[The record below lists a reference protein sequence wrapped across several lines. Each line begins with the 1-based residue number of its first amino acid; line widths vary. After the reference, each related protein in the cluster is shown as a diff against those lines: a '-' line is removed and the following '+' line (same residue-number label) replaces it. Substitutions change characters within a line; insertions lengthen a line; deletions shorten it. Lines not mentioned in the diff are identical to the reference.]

1 MTSPSKY
8 TIQLLEGIHDD
19 TQRHTLATDAA
30 RLLGTNA
37 EQLEQLL
44 ARGVGARIARA
55 GSEKRAEHVAG
66 LLRSVGV
73 NVEVVAPTE
82 EIKSEETGN
91 DFGSSTQNS
100 EALTSAFEA
109 AFEGNS
115 LKANPFETPAFESA
129 SFESPALE
137 SNPFE
142 SPAFES
148 NPFENPTFES
158 NPFESASSQPE
169 DPSFAQ
175 DVFAQASAEVEPA
188 QAVSEEAGST
198 WWLPNAAQASHDDPF
213 TTPTN
218 SDPFGSAGSSDPFG
232 SAGSSD
238 PFVLAAADPF
248 DSVIGA
254 ASTTSE
260 NETPVSS
267 AVSDPF
273 STLLPG
279 DDSNT
284 WDNSNDQVSAPWL
297 NSNALSS
304 SAGTVP
310 FEPVGAS
317 DPFAVAGIDPFAS
330 AIVEQYTP
338 KSTSSDPF
346 GSDPFA
352 SAGDADPFGPATN
365 GDPFGT
371 AGGSD
376 PFGPASDTYSPT
388 ATTATVIRND
398 PFAAPMGAARDPFA
412 PISDP
417 FAAPS
422 GDALAP
428 VISLTSTSE
437 LPAQARA
444 ARDRAPRRSSIQTKT
459 IVALIVPIILVVAGI
474 VGFLSYQLPTTI
486 TTLLKARATAIAA
499 VTAESLRPNFDRGD
513 VSQSNID
520 SLSGLAEGSLLKVPY
535 GAFFMIEHEAR
546 DIRQVATDEG
556 LASAELIKYFK
567 DRQKA
572 LDDGTDTGLGH
583 GEIVNIG
590 GTNYVA
596 AAAPFTSTSMMGHG
610 KAWVFAGLKMDPI
623 NEALRNTLVP
633 IFVAIGITL
642 LLALAIGTGLA
653 RSLLRPIIAATQQ
666 ANRISLGD
674 LDRTVPNTGND
685 EIGDLLVAL
694 EQMRVSLKSM
704 VARLRRDRA

>member
-19 TQRHTLATDAA
+19 TQRHNLATDAA

-82 EIKSEETGN
+82 EIQPEEISN
-91 DFGSSTQNS
+91 DFASSTQNS
-100 EALTSAFEA
+100 EAHTSAFEA
-109 AFEGNS
+109 SLEGNS
-115 LKANPFETPAFESA
+115 LEGNPFESA

-142 SPAFES
+142 S
-148 NPFENPTFES
+148 

-169 DPSFAQ
+169 EASFAQ
-175 DVFAQASAEVEPA
+175 DVFAQDVFAQDVFAEDGFAQASAAVEPT
-188 QAVSEEAGST
+188 QPITEEAGST
-198 WWLPNAAQASHDDPF
+198 WWLSNAAQASNNDPF
-213 TTPTN
+213 ATPMGN
-218 SDPFGSAGSSDPFG
+218 DPFGSAGSSDPF
-232 SAGSSD
+232 
-238 PFVLAAADPF
+238 

-254 ASTTSE
+254 TSSTAEDEMPT
-260 NETPVSS
+260 SS

-317 DPFAVAGIDPFAS
+317 DPFAAGIDPFAS

-352 SAGDADPFGPATN
+352 APGGNDPFASAGDA
-365 GDPFGT
+365 DPFGT

-412 PISDP
+412 PASDP

-422 GDALAP
+422 SDALTP

-437 LPAQARA
+437 LPPQARA

-486 TTLLKARATAIAA
+486 TSLLKARATAIAA
-499 VTAESLRPNFDRGD
+499 VTAATLRPTFDRPD
-513 VSQSNID
+513 APKNSD
-520 SLSGLAEGSLLKVPY
+520 SLLSGLADEALLNVPY
-535 GAFFMIEHEAR
+535 GAFFLLEHESRGVRSIAAHQEIHSESVV
-546 DIRQVATDEG
+546 DF
-556 LASAELIKYFK
+556 FK
-567 DRQKA
+567 SRTKA
-572 LDDGTDTGLGH
+572 LDGGEDETLTNGESITLDGRSYIVAAREFSSISSTGLGK
-583 GEIVNIG
+583 G
-590 GTNYVA
+590 YV
-596 AAAPFTSTSMMGHG
+596 F
-610 KAWVFAGLKMDPI
+610 VGLYMDPI
-623 NEALRNTLVP
+623 YEALRNTLVP

>member
-19 TQRHTLATDAA
+19 TQRHTLASDAA

-73 NVEVVAPTE
+73 NVEVVAP
-82 EIKSEETGN
+82 SEDGSNQAIGT
-91 DFGSSTQNS
+91 DFGSSTQNL
-100 EALTSAFEA
+100 EASTSSFESNSFEA
-109 AFEGNS
+109 NPFET
-115 LKANPFETPAFESA
+115 NPFETPALGSA
-129 SFESPALE
+129 AFESPA
-137 SNPFE
+137 FE

-148 NPFENPTFES
+148 NPFEP
-158 NPFESASSQPE
+158 ASSQPE
-169 DPSFAQ
+169 KASFAENG
-175 DVFAQASAEVEPA
+175 FAQASAEVEVA
-188 QAVSEEAGST
+188 QPITEEAGST
-198 WWLPNAAQASHDDPF
+198 WWLPNAAQASADPIA
-213 TTPTN
+213 TPTH
-218 SDPFGSAGSSDPFG
+218 S
-232 SAGSSD
+232 
-238 PFVLAAADPF
+238 DPF

-254 ASTTSE
+254 ASSIPEDEMCTDEMRTGEMRTS
-260 NETPVSS
+260 SG
-267 AVSDPF
+267 ASDPF

-279 DDSNT
+279 DDSNS
-284 WDNSNDQVSAPWL
+284 WNNPNDQVSAPWL

-317 DPFAVAGIDPFAS
+317 DPFAAAGGVDPFAS
-330 AIVEQYTP
+330 AIVDQYTP

-346 GSDPFA
+346 GSDPFV
-352 SAGDADPFGPATN
+352 SAGDADPFGP
-365 GDPFGT
+365 

-376 PFGPASDTYSPT
+376 PFGPASDTYSPI
-388 ATTATVIRND
+388 TTTSTVIRND

-412 PISDP
+412 PASDP

-422 GDALAP
+422 GDAFAP

-437 LPAQARA
+437 LPPQARV
-444 ARDRAPRRSSIQTKT
+444 ARDRAPRRSSIQSKT

-486 TTLLKARATAIAA
+486 TALLKARATAITS

-513 VSQSNID
+513 VSQANID

-546 DIRQVATDEG
+546 EIRQVATEEG
-556 LASAELIKYFK
+556 LASEALTNFFK
-567 DRQKA
+567 EHKKA
-572 LDDGTDTGLGH
+572 LDDGSEQELLNGQIINL
-583 GEIVNIG
+583 N
-590 GTNYVA
+590 GTNYIA
-596 AAAPFTSTSMMGHG
+596 AAAPFTSTNMMGHG
-610 KAWVFAGLKMDPI
+610 KAWVLMGLKMDPI
-623 NEALRNTLVP
+623 AEALRNTLIP

-694 EQMRVSLKSM
+694 EQMRISLKSM

>member
-19 TQRHTLATDAA
+19 TQRHNLAIDAA

-82 EIKSEETGN
+82 ESVTEESVTEEISN

-100 EALTSAFEA
+100 EAASSTFRAS
-109 AFEGNS
+109 FEGNS
-115 LKANPFETPAFESA
+115 LGGNPFEM
-129 SFESPALE
+129 PALG

-148 NPFENPTFES
+148 PAFES

-169 DPSFAQ
+169 ESSFAQ
-175 DVFAQASAEVEPA
+175 DGFAQASAEVEPA
-188 QAVSEEAGST
+188 QPVTEEAGST
-198 WWLPNAAQASHDDPF
+198 WWLPNAAQTSNNDPF
-213 TTPTN
+213 ATPTN
-218 SDPFGSAGSSDPFG
+218 SDPFASAG
-232 SAGSSD
+232 
-238 PFVLAAADPF
+238 ADPF

-254 ASTTSE
+254 ASDTAE

-317 DPFAVAGIDPFAS
+317 DSFVTAAGIDPFAS

-338 KSTSSDPF
+338 KFTSSDPF
-346 GSDPFA
+346 VNDPFA

-376 PFGPASDTYSPT
+376 PFGPASDSYSPT

-422 GDALAP
+422 GDAFAP

-437 LPAQARA
+437 LPPQARA

-513 VSQSNID
+513 VSQANID
-520 SLSGLAEGSLLKVPY
+520 SLSGLAEGSLLKIPY

-546 DIRQVATDEG
+546 EIRQVATDGEQ
-556 LASAELIKYFK
+556 LASADLVKYFK

-572 LDDGTDTGLGH
+572 LDDGTDTGLGG

-590 GTNYVA
+590 GVNYVA
-596 AAAPFTSTSMMGHG
+596 SAAPFTSSSMMGHG
-610 KAWVFAGLKMDPI
+610 KAWVFMGLKMDPI

>member
-19 TQRHTLATDAA
+19 AQRHDLANDAA

-82 EIKSEETGN
+82 EIQPEEIQPEEVLTKEISN
-91 DFGSSTQNS
+91 DFASSAQDS
-100 EALTSAFEA
+100 ESPAPVLEALL
-109 AFEGNS
+109 EGNS
-115 LKANPFETPAFESA
+115 FEGKS
-129 SFESPALE
+129 L
-137 SNPFE
+137 E

-148 NPFENPTFES
+148 NPFESNPFES
-158 NPFESASSQPE
+158 NPFDPAPIQPE
-169 DPSFAQ
+169 ATS
-175 DVFAQASAEVEPA
+175 FAQASAEVEEA
-188 QAVSEEAGST
+188 QNGTEEAGST
-198 WWLPNAAQASHDDPF
+198 WWLSNAAQASNDDPF
-213 TTPTN
+213 ATPRG
-218 SDPFGSAGSSDPFG
+218 SDPFGSAGSSTPFN
-232 SAGSSD
+232 SASG
-238 PFVLAAADPF
+238 VDPF
-248 DSVIGA
+248 DSVIGT
-254 ASTTSE
+254 ASSTSE
-260 NETPVSS
+260 NEMPTSS
-267 AVSDPF
+267 GVSDPF
-273 STLLPG
+273 STLLPS
-279 DDSNT
+279 DDSSSWN
-284 WDNSNDQVSAPWL
+284 NSNDQISAPWL

-310 FEPVGAS
+310 FEPVGDS
-317 DPFAVAGIDPFAS
+317 DPFAAAAGIDPFAS
-330 AIVEQYTP
+330 AIVEHYTP
-338 KSTSSDPF
+338 RSSSSDPF
-346 GSDPFA
+346 SNDPFA
-352 SAGDADPFGPATN
+352 APGGSDSSASAADADPFGPA
-365 GDPFGT
+365 GGSDPFGP

-412 PISDP
+412 PASDP
-417 FAAPS
+417 FAASS
-422 GDALAP
+422 GDPLAA

-437 LPAQARA
+437 LPPQARA

-486 TTLLKARATAIAA
+486 TTLLRARATAIAA
-499 VTAESLRPNFDRGD
+499 VTAESLRPIFDRGD
-513 VSQSNID
+513 VLQSNID
-520 SLSGLAEGSLLKVPY
+520 SLSGLATGSLQKVPY

-546 DIRQVATDEG
+546 DIREVETEAG
-556 LASAELIKYFK
+556 LASADLVKYFK
-567 DRQKA
+567 GRQKS
-572 LDDGTDTGLGH
+572 LDDGTDTTLGH
-583 GEIVNIG
+583 GEIVNVG

-596 AAAPFTSTSMMGHG
+596 AAAPFTSSSMMGHG
-610 KAWVFAGLKMDPI
+610 KAWVFTGLKMDPI

-685 EIGDLLVAL
+685 EIGDLLTAL

>member
-19 TQRHTLATDAA
+19 TQRHNLATDAA

-82 EIKSEETGN
+82 EGVTEEGVNEEISN

-100 EALTSAFEA
+100 ETSTSAFGA
-109 AFEGNS
+109 SFEGNS
-115 LKANPFETPAFESA
+115 LEANPFETPAFESA

-148 NPFENPTFES
+148 NPFESPAFES
-158 NPFESASSQPE
+158 NPFESTSSQPE
-169 DPSFAQ
+169 ESSFAQ
-175 DVFAQASAEVEPA
+175 DVFAQASAEVEPVY
-188 QAVSEEAGST
+188 QSVSEEAGST
-198 WWLPNAAQASHDDPF
+198 WWLSNAAQAGKDDPF
-213 TTPTN
+213 ATPTN
-218 SDPFGSAGSSDPFG
+218 SDPFGSAESSDPFNSTG
-232 SAGSSD
+232 G
-238 PFVLAAADPF
+238 VDPF

-254 ASTTSE
+254 ASSTAEDEMTT
-260 NETPVSS
+260 SS

-273 STLLPG
+273 STLVPG
-279 DDSNT
+279 EDSSN
-284 WDNSNDQVSAPWL
+284 WNNSNDQVSAPWL

-304 SAGTVP
+304 GAGTVP
-310 FEPVGAS
+310 FEPVVAS
-317 DPFAVAGIDPFAS
+317 DPFAS
-330 AIVEQYTP
+330 AIVEQHTP

-346 GSDPFA
+346 GNNPFAAPGGSDPFA
-352 SAGDADPFGPATN
+352 SAGDADPFGP
-365 GDPFGT
+365 

-422 GDALAP
+422 GDAFAP

-437 LPAQARA
+437 LPPQARA

-486 TTLLKARATAIAA
+486 TTLLKARAAAIAA

-513 VSQSNID
+513 VSQANID

-546 DIRQVATDEG
+546 DIRQVATDGEQ
-556 LASAELIKYFK
+556 LASADLVKYFK

-572 LDDGTDTGLGH
+572 LDDGTDTGLGQ
-583 GEIVNIG
+583 GSEIINIG
-590 GTNYVA
+590 GVNYIA
-596 AAAPFTSTSMMGHG
+596 AAASFTSTNMMGHG
-610 KAWVFAGLKMDPI
+610 KAWVFTGLKMDPI

>member
-19 TQRHTLATDAA
+19 TQRHTLASDAA

-73 NVEVVAPTE
+73 NVEVVAP
-82 EIKSEETGN
+82 SEDGSNQAIGT
-91 DFGSSTQNS
+91 DFGSSTQNL
-100 EALTSAFEA
+100 EASTSSFESNSFEA
-109 AFEGNS
+109 NPFET
-115 LKANPFETPAFESA
+115 NPFETPALGSA
-129 SFESPALE
+129 AFESPAFE
-137 SNPFE
+137 SPAFESPAFESPAFE

-148 NPFENPTFES
+148 NPFEP
-158 NPFESASSQPE
+158 ASSQPE
-169 DPSFAQ
+169 KASFAENG
-175 DVFAQASAEVEPA
+175 FAQASAEVEVA
-188 QAVSEEAGST
+188 QPITEEAGST
-198 WWLPNAAQASHDDPF
+198 WWLPNAAQASADPIA
-213 TTPTN
+213 TPTH
-218 SDPFGSAGSSDPFG
+218 S
-232 SAGSSD
+232 
-238 PFVLAAADPF
+238 DPF

-254 ASTTSE
+254 ASSIPEDEMCTDEMRTGEMRTS
-260 NETPVSS
+260 SG
-267 AVSDPF
+267 ASDPF

-279 DDSNT
+279 DDSNS
-284 WDNSNDQVSAPWL
+284 WNNPNDQVSAPWL

-317 DPFAVAGIDPFAS
+317 DPFAAAGGVDPFAS
-330 AIVEQYTP
+330 AIVDQYTP

-346 GSDPFA
+346 GSDPFV
-352 SAGDADPFGPATN
+352 SAGDADPFGPA
-365 GDPFGT
+365 GGSDPFGP

-376 PFGPASDTYSPT
+376 PFGPASDTYSPI
-388 ATTATVIRND
+388 TTTSTVIRND

-412 PISDP
+412 PASDP

-422 GDALAP
+422 GDAFAP

-437 LPAQARA
+437 LPPQARV
-444 ARDRAPRRSSIQTKT
+444 ARDRAPRRSSIQSKT

-486 TTLLKARATAIAA
+486 TALLKARATAITS

-513 VSQSNID
+513 VSQANID

-546 DIRQVATDEG
+546 EIRQVATEEG
-556 LASAELIKYFK
+556 LASEALTKFFK
-567 DRQKA
+567 EHKKA
-572 LDDGTDTGLGH
+572 LDDGSEQELLNGQIINL
-583 GEIVNIG
+583 N
-590 GTNYVA
+590 GTNYIA
-596 AAAPFTSTSMMGHG
+596 AAAPFTSTNMMGHG
-610 KAWVFAGLKMDPI
+610 KAWVLMGLKMDPI
-623 NEALRNTLVP
+623 KEALRNTLIP

>member
-82 EIKSEETGN
+82 EGATEESGN
-91 DFGSSTQNS
+91 NFVSSTQNL
-100 EALTSAFEA
+100 EASTSTFEA
-109 AFEGNS
+109 SLEGNS
-115 LKANPFETPAFESA
+115 LEANPFETPTIESA
-129 SFESPALE
+129 SFESPAFE

-148 NPFENPTFES
+148 NPFES
-158 NPFESASSQPE
+158 ISSQPE
-169 DPSFAQ
+169 EPSFAQ

-188 QAVSEEAGST
+188 QPVSEEAGST
-198 WWLPNAAQASHDDPF
+198 WWLPNAAQASNDDPF
-213 TTPTN
+213 ATPTN
-218 SDPFGSAGSSDPFG
+218 SDPFGSAGSSDPFASTG
-232 SAGSSD
+232 
-238 PFVLAAADPF
+238 ADPF

-254 ASTTSE
+254 ASSTAE

-267 AVSDPF
+267 AASDPF

-317 DPFAVAGIDPFAS
+317 DPFAAAAGIDPFAS

-346 GSDPFA
+346 GNDPFA

-365 GDPFGT
+365 G
-371 AGGSD
+371 D

-437 LPAQARA
+437 LPPQARA

-513 VSQSNID
+513 VSQANID
-520 SLSGLAEGSLLKVPY
+520 SLSGLAEGSLLKIPY

-546 DIRQVATDEG
+546 DIRQVATDGEQ
-556 LASAELIKYFK
+556 LASADLIKYFK

-572 LDDGTDTGLGH
+572 LDDGTDTGLGG

-590 GTNYVA
+590 GVNYVA
-596 AAAPFTSTSMMGHG
+596 SAASFTSTNMMGHG
-610 KAWVFAGLKMDPI
+610 KAWVFMGLKMDPI
-623 NEALRNTLVP
+623 SEALRNTLIP

>member
-19 TQRHTLATDAA
+19 AQRHDLANDAA

-73 NVEVVAPTE
+73 HVEVIAPTE
-82 EIKSEETGN
+82 EIPSAEIPFEEISNG
-91 DFGSSTQNS
+91 FVSSTHDAEPS
-100 EALTSAFEA
+100 TASFEASFEAHAFEENSLA
-109 AFEGNS
+109 GNS
-115 LKANPFETPAFESA
+115 LATTSFETPAFESA
-129 SFESPALE
+129 SFEGNSFE
-137 SNPFE
+137 GNSFE
-142 SPAFES
+142 SV
-148 NPFENPTFES
+148 
-158 NPFESASSQPE
+158 SSQTGE
-169 DPSFAQ
+169 TG
-175 DVFAQASAEVEPA
+175 FAQASFSGASFTEPSAEVEPA
-188 QAVSEEAGST
+188 KPVSEEAGST
-198 WWLPNAAQASHDDPF
+198 WWLSNAAQASSDPDPF
-213 TTPTN
+213 N
-218 SDPFGSAGSSDPFG
+218 AAGG
-232 SAGSSD
+232 
-238 PFVLAAADPF
+238 VDPF

-254 ASTTSE
+254 ASTSE
-260 NETPVSS
+260 DEMPISS
-267 AVSDPF
+267 GAADPF
-273 STLLPG
+273 STLLPS
-279 DDSNT
+279 DDSAN
-284 WDNSNDQVSAPWL
+284 WNNPNDQVSAPWL
-297 NSNALSS
+297 NINALSS
-304 SAGTVP
+304 NAGTVP
-310 FEPVGAS
+310 FDPVGDS
-317 DPFAVAGIDPFAS
+317 DPFGPVAGNTPFAGASDPFAS

-338 KSTSSDPF
+338 TSTSSDPF
-346 GSDPFA
+346 GNDPFGT
-352 SAGDADPFGPATN
+352 AGGNDPFGPA
-365 GDPFGT
+365 GGSDPFGT

-388 ATTATVIRND
+388 ATTSTVIRND

-412 PISDP
+412 PASDP

-422 GDALAP
+422 GDAFAP

-520 SLSGLAEGSLLKVPY
+520 SLSGLAEGSLLKIPY

-556 LASAELIKYFK
+556 LASADLIKYFK

-572 LDDGTDTGLGH
+572 LDDGTDMGLGG

-590 GTNYVA
+590 GVNYVA
-596 AAAPFTSTSMMGHG
+596 SAASFTSTSMMGHG
-610 KAWVFAGLKMDPI
+610 KAWVFMGLKMDPI
-623 NEALRNTLVP
+623 SEALRNTLIP